1 MSAQTGRREGDA
13 RCSKTHAGGIVPFRG
28 RDATWIALSNIPN
41 PRSCAKRITL
51 VPGTLTNTELTGE
64 MLSIP
69 PVGKLPRVGL
79 PPASTPSLT
88 ACVSAPRFSRL
99 KTPANTTNSAPCSLR
114 AAAANR
120 HRMVLAGN
128 HGRFRLV
135 ARARGQKRAVSSVS
149 FTSACTSLSSCKGAR
164 SPPTHQPPVQAK
176 LTAKTATAPAPP
188 PPGYAMSEGAE
199 AQPVSA
205 SPTASDTH

>member
-1 MSAQTGRREGDA
+1 MSAQTGRREVDA

-99 KTPANTTNSAPCSLR
+99 KTPANTTNSAPRSLR

-135 ARARGQKRAVSSVS
+135 ARARGQKRAAYISGGPAIGQKGC
-149 FTSACTSLSSCKGAR
+149 SARPRRQAARR
-164 SPPTHQPPVQAK
+164 SPAFLHQRHAR
-176 LTAKTATAPAPP
+176 A
-188 PPGYAMSEGAE
+188 
-199 AQPVSA
+199 
-205 SPTASDTH
+205 